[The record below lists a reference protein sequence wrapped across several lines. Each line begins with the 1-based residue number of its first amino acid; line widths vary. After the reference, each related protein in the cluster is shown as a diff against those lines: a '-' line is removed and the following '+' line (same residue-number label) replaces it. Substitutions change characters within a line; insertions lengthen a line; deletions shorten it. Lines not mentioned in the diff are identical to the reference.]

1 MRNAQRCEINNGVGV
16 IQSVWAQWE
25 GEGRA
30 QLVWVQIVIV
40 NVCLAYSEEPSL
52 GLHSHFAAVWEHQ
65 SKTIPQQDQG
75 KAGNTP
81 RSYWTP
87 RLPFVCVMFYNQGL
101 PSLEQ
106 MVHCQ
111 VQVALLSVPSR
122 LPFAIVLLQPSL
134 LRLAGFI
141 HHSGQVYTPRPRA
154 RTANKLPW
162 HVDCLPYLTPKA
174 SRALLHI
181 VRNTSNYCTGLS
193 GTVSWCS
200 YSAPYDLGCLSDGSF
215 ELWLHPS

>member
-1 MRNAQRCEINNGVGV
+1 MKVKSENEVAQSCLTLSDPMDCSLPGSSIHGIFQTRVLEWGAIAFSGLRALVHNN
-16 IQSVWAQWE
+16 SSA
-25 GEGRA
+25 R
-30 QLVWVQIVIV
+30 
-40 NVCLAYSEEPSL
+40 SEK
-52 GLHSHFAAVWEHQ
+52 G
-65 SKTIPQQDQG
+65 G
-75 KAGNTP
+75 KYL
-81 RSYWTP
+81 RSYWRP
-87 RLPFVCVMFYNQGL
+87 HFPFVCVMFYNQGL

-122 LPFAIVLLQPSL
+122 LPFAVVLLQPSL

-141 HHSGQVYTPRPRA
+141 HHSGQVYTPRPKA

-162 HVDCLPYLTPKA
+162 HVDCLPYLTPEA

-193 GTVSWCS
+193 GAVSWCS
-200 YSAPYDLGCLSDGSF
+200 YSAPYDLGCLSDGSV